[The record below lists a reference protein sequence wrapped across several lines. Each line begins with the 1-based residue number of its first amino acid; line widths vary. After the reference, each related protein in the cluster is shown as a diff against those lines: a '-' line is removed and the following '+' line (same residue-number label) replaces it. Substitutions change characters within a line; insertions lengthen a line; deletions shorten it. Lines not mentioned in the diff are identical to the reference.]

1 MVAAKANDVVTSM
14 TGRVWTIN
22 HRDVSCARLRDIAS
36 RNVRPDSEVTVLL
49 LGGVVMEEETNKEDN
64 LDLDK
69 EEEVN
74 NPIQNPRAKANLEA
88 LEMERVRRLLQIH
101 RLLLLQPKER
111 NSLDFRTRKQFRL
124 A

>member
-22 HRDVSCARLRDIAS
+22 RQDASCARLRDTAS
-36 RNVRPDSEVTVLL
+36 RNVRPDSKVTVPL
-49 LGGVVMEEETNKEDN
+49 LGGVVMEETNINKEGN

-69 EEEVN
+69 EEEAN

-88 LEMERVRRLLQIH
+88 LEMERVR
-101 RLLLLQPKER
+101 
-111 NSLDFRTRKQFRL
+111 SSG
-124 A
+124 